1 MTNAAT
7 NRMCLAIIAVLVAVV
22 VAMAYKFIVAGSAER
37 AEDGRLSVAL
47 DAAER
52 DLMLRE
58 MRGFVAGLQGIV
70 DGLARGDMK
79 AVAAASRAMGM
90 ARTHD
95 APVAMMGKLPLE
107 FKTLAFGL
115 HREFDIIAMDA
126 EGIATQEHALGQL
139 ADALQKCVACHS
151 AYQVTIHPSSV
162 AKEVTMQ

>member
-1 MTNAAT
+1 MTNAAK
-7 NRMCLAIIAVLVAVV
+7 NRIYLAIIAVLVAVV

-47 DAAER
+47 DPAER

-70 DGLARGDMK
+70 DGLARDDMK
-79 AVAAASRAMGM
+79 AVAAASRTMGM

-95 APVAMMGKLPLE
+95 APVAMMAKLPLE
-107 FKTLAFGL
+107 FKTLALGL

-126 EGIATQEHALGQL
+126 DGIGTQKHTLGQL

-151 AYQVTIHPSSV
+151 AYQVKIHASS
-162 AKEVTMQ
+162 AANEVTMQ